1 MYDDL
6 LGPRHKKEINKELD
20 LEIEVGVDKEGN
32 ITRTPKPANTGQIP
46 TPAARPDSDVD
57 EDVWEDVEDLLLE
70 DDDDDQCDG
79 NCDGCSNA
87 ATEGTDG
94 GG

>member
-6 LGPRHKKEINKELD
+6 LGPRHKKEINKKLD
-20 LEIEVGVDKEGN
+20 LEIEEIEVGVDKEGN
-32 ITRTPKPANTGQIP
+32 ITRTRQIP

-70 DDDDDQCDG
+70 DDDDDDDQCDG
-79 NCDGCSNA
+79 NCDGCANA